1 MDVAFDQGSLGPYTA
16 EDLHAQADEGR
27 GLELEDGWLIES
39 ARSPVH
45 NFAYRR
51 LHEFIE
57 AAAVE
62 AGASVYVD
70 RGGDWEITTSAG
82 IRKPDVFVVPRSV
95 AQEWFR
101 DDGPAVISGRDLQ
114 LVAEVVS
121 PGSRS
126 ERTDRHRKLREYAAM
141 NIPHYWIVDYA
152 PRPRVRVFSLSDY
165 ETDPIG
171 NKTGA
176 YRLDRL
182 VEATDTLE
190 VEVQSDKPF
199 TVRFEPRALV
209 EF

>member
-1 MDVAFDQGSLGPYTA
+1 M
-16 EDLHAQADEGR
+16 
-27 GLELEDGWLIES
+27 
-39 ARSPVH
+39 H

-70 RGGDWEITTSAG
+70 RGGDWEISTSAG
-82 IRKPDVFVVPRSV
+82 IRKPDVFVVPRGV
-95 AQEWFR
+95 AQEWFM
-101 DDGPAVISGRDLQ
+101 DDGPAVISGRDLL

-121 PGSRS
+121 PGSGS
-126 ERTDRHRKLREYAAM
+126 ERTDRQRKLREYAGM
-141 NIPHYWIVDYA
+141 NIPQYWIVDYT
-152 PRPRVRVFSLSDY
+152 PQPRVQVFSLNDY
-165 ETDPIG
+165 ETDPVG

-182 VEATDTLE
+182 VEARDTLE
-190 VEVQSDKPF
+190 VEVQADKPF